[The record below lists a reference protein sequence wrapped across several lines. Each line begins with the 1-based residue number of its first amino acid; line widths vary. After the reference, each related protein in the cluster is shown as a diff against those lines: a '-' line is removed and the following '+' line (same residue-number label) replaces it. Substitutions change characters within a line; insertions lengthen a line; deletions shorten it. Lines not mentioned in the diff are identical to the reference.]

1 MLMITMQSKPKIIK
15 LLALIELL
23 TGTIFMLLAVMMYS
37 WGDRITAEESGIS
50 MTFVFM
56 ILGLISFIS
65 SPILYF
71 IARRMEEG
79 TNNT

>member
-1 MLMITMQSKPKIIK
+1 MQSKPKIIK
-15 LLALIELL
+15 MLALIELL
-23 TGTIFMLLAVMMYS
+23 TGTIFMLLAVLMYS
-37 WGDRITAEESGIS
+37 MGSRITAEEQGIS

-79 TNNT
+79 TGNM

>member
-1 MLMITMQSKPKIIK
+1 MQSKTKIIK
-15 LLALIELL
+15 ILALIELF
-23 TGTIFMLLAVMMYS
+23 TGLIFMVLAVLMYAS
-37 WGDRITAEESGIS
+37 GNRISAEEEGLSI
-50 MTFVFM
+50 TFVFL

-79 TNNT
+79 SGNM

>member
-1 MLMITMQSKPKIIK
+1 MQSKPKIIK
-15 LLALIELL
+15 MLALIELI
-23 TGTIFMLLAVMMYS
+23 TGTIFMLLAVLMYAS
-37 WGDRITAEESGIS
+37 GSRITAEEQGIS

-79 TNNT
+79 TGSN